1 MLSKRN
7 FAMMMI
13 MNLVVLVLF
22 LFSAVLKEYFNDYDV
37 NHAAETE
44 LIDKTDQKIAED
56 GNPDI
61 GWDSLSAKQQVLY
74 IGTMDN
80 SYYRVM
86 KEWAGYRKK
95 AFRVFESLEAAD
107 EIIQMQEEKKPYLLM
122 DGQLVEQ
129 NPKEAAEKLSAYVEQ
144 GGVVI
149 FYRLPSYQIIES
161 STELQNLLGIQHLRG
176 ESVKLHEIRIY
187 SGFLLGG
194 ETCYS
199 FEGVEEPEL
208 VDMEREVP
216 WYDIS
221 ARTKSYMVGFIS
233 AEEKESMALNN
244 EDMPA
249 IIWRSNMGTGSV
261 FAVNGDYMEG
271 ETSLG
276 ILDAMLYETEEYS
289 LYPVVNAQ
297 SLSIA
302 GFPDLTVEN
311 EEKLAETYG
320 MTNQQFCR
328 DILWPSFVAAA
339 QKNNWKITSYL
350 SVKQR
355 DESKK
360 EPSKNDLIDY
370 LKYFNEESA
379 EAGVSLGRM
388 DSSDIRTSV
397 AEERDTLKSW
407 DMDYVFAGG
416 YVRKENKDKLS
427 SLIDGNGQM
436 EYFQD
441 IRTVVGEYEKDQ
453 QILSWLTDRIT
464 LQNATTDAY
473 RHSYKDSLW
482 LKSLETSLG
491 YSNIQVDIYRVLWPE
506 SKADQWEKV
515 AEKMAANIN
524 TYWKPFDTF
533 DKTTISQSDGRV
545 RNFLNGSIESTR
557 EGDRI
562 AIRTKDFTGDAYLLL
577 RTHGEKPEEM
587 TGGSWKQVEE
597 DAYLLQL
604 TAAEAFVTLKPE
616 YELYYLERR

>member
-44 LIDKTDQKIAED
+44 WIDKTDLKMDAE
-56 GNPDI
+56 GNPDT
-61 GWDSLSAKQQVLY
+61 GWNSLPAKQQVLY

-80 SYYRVM
+80 NYYRVM

-149 FYRLPSYQIIES
+149 FYRLPSYQIIEG

-199 FEGVEEPEL
+199 FEDVEEPEL
-208 VDMEREVP
+208 IDMEREVP

-233 AEEKESMALNN
+233 AKEKETMGLSN

-249 IIWRSNMGTGSV
+249 IIWRSNMETGSV

-271 ETSLG
+271 EASLG
-276 ILDAMLYETEEYS
+276 ILDAMIYETEEYS

-297 SLSIA
+297 NLSIA

-328 DILWPSFVAAA
+328 DILWPSFVASA

-388 DSSDIRTSV
+388 DSSDIRASV
-397 AEERDTLKSW
+397 ADERETLKSW

-416 YVRKENKDKLS
+416 YVRKENKDKLP

-436 EYFQD
+436 KYFQD

-453 QILSWLTDRIT
+453 QILSWLTDKIT

-533 DKTTISQSDGRV
+533 DKTTISQSDSRV

-557 EGDRI
+557 EGDQI
-562 AIRTKDFTGDAYLLL
+562 SIRTKDFTGDAYLLL

-587 TGGSWKQVEE
+587 IGGSWKKVEE

-604 TAAEAFVTLKPE
+604 TEAEAFVTLKPE
-616 YELYYLERR
+616 YENYYKE

>member
-44 LIDKTDQKIAED
+44 WIDKTDQKMDAE
-56 GNPDI
+56 GNPDT
-61 GWDSLSAKQQVLY
+61 GWNSLPAKQQVLY

-80 SYYRVM
+80 NYYRVM

-122 DGQLVEQ
+122 DGQLMEQ

-144 GGVVI
+144 GGVAI

-187 SGFLLGG
+187 SRFLLGG
-194 ETCYS
+194 ETRYS
-199 FEGVEEPEL
+199 FEGVAEPEL
-208 VDMEREVP
+208 VDMEKEVP

-221 ARTKSYMVGFIS
+221 ARTKSYMVGFLS
-233 AEEKESMALNN
+233 AEEKETMGLNN

-271 ETSLG
+271 EASLG
-276 ILDAMLYETEEYS
+276 ILDAMVYETEEYS

-297 SLSIA
+297 NLSIA

-350 SVKQR
+350 SVKQM
-355 DESKK
+355 DQSEK
-360 EPSKNDLIDY
+360 EPSKDDLIDY

-416 YVRKENKDKLS
+416 YVRKENKDKLA

-473 RHSYKDSLW
+473 WHSYKDSLW

-515 AEKMAANIN
+515 AEKMAENID
-524 TYWKPFDTF
+524 TYWKPFAAF
-533 DKTTISQSDGRV
+533 DKTTISQSDSRV
-545 RNFLNGSIESTR
+545 RNFLNGSVESTR

-616 YELYYLERR
+616 YELYYKE

>member
-22 LFSAVLKEYFNDYDV
+22 LFSVVLKEYFNDYDV

-44 LIDKTDQKIAED
+44 IIEKVKADSYS
-56 GNPDI
+56 PDAVST
-61 GWDSLSAKQQVLY
+61 GQQVLY
-74 IGTMDN
+74 IGTTDN
-80 SYYRVM
+80 GYYPAM

-95 AFRVFESLEAAD
+95 SFQAFPSLEAA
-107 EIIQMQEEKKPYLLM
+107 EGKMQTKPYLLI
-122 DGQLVEQ
+122 DGELLE
-129 NPKEAAEKLSAYVEQ
+129 NNTEDAATKLSRYVEQ

-149 FYRLPSYQIIES
+149 FYRLPSYQTIEGCLD
-161 STELQNLLGIQHLRG
+161 LQNLLGIQHLRA

-199 FEGVEEPEL
+199 FEGVEEAEL

-221 ARTKSYMVGFIS
+221 ARTKSYMVGFLS
-233 AEEKESMALNN
+233 EAEKDSMGLNN

-271 ETSLG
+271 EASLG
-276 ILDAMLYETEEYS
+276 ILDAMVYETEAYA

-297 SLSIA
+297 NLFFS

-311 EEKLAETYG
+311 EKTMTETYG
-320 MTNQQFCR
+320 MTTQQFCR
-328 DILWPSFVAAA
+328 DVLWPSFVAAA
-339 QKNNWKITSYL
+339 QKNNWKITSFL
-350 SVKQR
+350 SVKQM
-355 DESKK
+355 DQSEK
-360 EPSKNDLIDY
+360 EPNQDDLIDY
-370 LKYFNEESA
+370 LRYFNEESA
-379 EAGVSLGRM
+379 EAGVSLGRIE
-388 DSSDIRTSV
+388 SSDIRSSV
-397 AEERDTLKSW
+397 SDEKDTLKSW
-407 DMDYVFAGG
+407 GLDYVFAGG
-416 YVRKENKDKLS
+416 YARKENKDKLS

-441 IRTVVGEYEKDQ
+441 IRTVVGEYEKNQ
-453 QILSWLTDRIT
+453 QILSWMTDKIT

-491 YSNIQVDIYRVLWPE
+491 YSNIQIDIYRVLWPE
-506 SKADQWEKV
+506 SRADEWEKV
-515 AEKMAANIN
+515 AEKMAANID
-524 TYWKPFDTF
+524 TYWKPFAAF
-533 DKTTISQSDGRV
+533 DKTTISESDHRV
-545 RNFLNGSIESTR
+545 RNFLNGSAQSTR
-557 EGDRI
+557 EGSQI
-562 AIRTKDFTGDAYLLL
+562 SIRTKNFTGDAWLLL
-577 RTHGEKPEEM
+577 RTHGEEPESM
-587 TGGSWKQVEE
+587 TGGSWTQVEE
-597 DAYLLQL
+597 DTYLLKL
-604 TAAEAFVTLKPE
+604 TSEEAVVTLKSKIQS
-616 YELYYLERR
+616 YYK

>member
-7 FAMMMI
+7 FAMMML

-22 LFSAVLKEYFNDYDV
+22 LFSVVLKEYFNDYDV

-44 LIDKTDQKIAED
+44 LIEQVHANQSDSYDWD
-56 GNPDI
+56 GV
-61 GWDSLSAKQQVLY
+61 SAGQQILY
-74 IGTMDN
+74 IGAVDN
-80 SYYRVM
+80 GYYPAM

-95 AFRVFESLEAAD
+95 SFQVFPSLEAA
-107 EIIQMQEEKKPYLLM
+107 EENLLTKPYLLI
-122 DGQLVEQ
+122 DGKLLETHTEATTEQL
-129 NPKEAAEKLSAYVEQ
+129 SRYVQQ

-149 FYRLPSYQIIES
+149 FYRLPSYQTIEGS
-161 STELQNLLGIQHLRG
+161 MELQNLLGIQHLRG

-199 FEGVEEPEL
+199 FEGVEETEL

-221 ARTKSYMVGFIS
+221 SRTKSYMVGFLS
-233 AEEKESMALNN
+233 EAEKVTMGLHN

-249 IIWRSNMGTGSV
+249 IIWRSNLGTGSV

-271 ETSLG
+271 ETALG
-276 ILDAMLYETEEYS
+276 ILDAMLYETEAYA

-297 SLSIA
+297 NLFFA

-311 EEKLAETYG
+311 EKTMAETYG
-320 MTNQQFCR
+320 MTTRQFCR

-339 QKNNWKITSYL
+339 QKNNWKITSFL
-350 SVKQR
+350 TVKQI
-355 DESKK
+355 DDSEK
-360 EPSKNDLIDY
+360 EPNQGDLIDY

-379 EAGVSLGRM
+379 EAGVSLGRIN
-388 DSSDIRTSV
+388 SSDIRSSV
-397 AEERDTLKSW
+397 SDEKDTLDRW
-407 DMDYVFAGG
+407 GLDYVFAGG
-416 YVRKENKDKLS
+416 YVRKENKDKLL
-427 SLIDGNGQM
+427 SLIDGSGRM

-441 IRTVVGEYEKDQ
+441 IRTVAGEYEKNQ
-453 QILSWLTDRIT
+453 QILSWMTNQIT

-491 YSNIQVDIYRVLWPE
+491 YSNIQIDIYRVLWPE
-506 SKADQWEKV
+506 SRADEWEKL
-515 AEKMAANIN
+515 AEKMAANID
-524 TYWKPFDTF
+524 TYWKPFAAF
-533 DKTTISQSDGRV
+533 DKTTISESDSRV
-545 RNFLNGSIESTR
+545 RNFLNGSAESSR
-557 EGDRI
+557 EGNQI
-562 AIRTKDFTGDAYLLL
+562 SIRTKNYTGDAWLLL
-577 RTHGEKPEEM
+577 RTHGEKPESM
-587 TGGSWKQVEE
+587 TGGSWRQVEA

-604 TAAEAFVTLKPE
+604 TSEEASITMKSE
-616 YELYYLERR
+616 TETYYK

>member
-44 LIDKTDQKIAED
+44 WIDKTDQKMDAE
-56 GNPDI
+56 GNPDT
-61 GWDSLSAKQQVLY
+61 GWNSLPAKQQVLY

-80 SYYRVM
+80 NYYRVM

-107 EIIQMQEEKKPYLLM
+107 EIIQMQEEKKTYLLM

-144 GGVVI
+144 GGVII

-208 VDMEREVP
+208 IDMEREVP

-233 AEEKESMALNN
+233 AEEKESMGLNN

-271 ETSLG
+271 EASLG
-276 ILDAMLYETEEYS
+276 ILDAMVYETEEYS

-297 SLSIA
+297 NLSIA

-339 QKNNWKITSYL
+339 QKNNWKITSFL

-355 DESKK
+355 DESEK

-388 DSSDIRTSV
+388 NSSDIRTSV
-397 AEERDTLKSW
+397 ADESDTLKSW

-416 YVRKENKDKLS
+416 YIRKENKDKLS

-436 EYFQD
+436 KYFQD

-453 QILSWLTDRIT
+453 QILSWLTDKIT

-524 TYWKPFDTF
+524 TYWKPFDAF
-533 DKTTISQSDGRV
+533 DKTTISQSDSRV

-557 EGDRI
+557 EGDQI
-562 AIRTKDFTGDAYLLL
+562 FIRTKDFTGDAFLLL

-616 YELYYLERR
+616 YTHYYKE

>member
-44 LIDKTDQKIAED
+44 WIDKTDQKMDED
-56 GNPDI
+56 GNQDTR
-61 GWDSLSAKQQVLY
+61 WDSLPAKQQVLY

-80 SYYRVM
+80 NYYRVM

-199 FEGVEEPEL
+199 FEDVEEPEL
-208 VDMEREVP
+208 IDMEREVP

-221 ARTKSYMVGFIS
+221 ARTKSYMVGFLS

-271 ETSLG
+271 EASLG
-276 ILDAMLYETEEYS
+276 ILDAMLYETEEYA

-297 SLSIA
+297 NLSIA

-311 EEKLAETYG
+311 EKKLAEIYG

-339 QKNNWKITSYL
+339 QKNNWKITSFL

-355 DESKK
+355 DESEK
-360 EPSKNDLIDY
+360 EPNQDDLIDY

-388 DSSDIRTSV
+388 DSSDIRASV
-397 AEERDTLKSW
+397 AEERETLKSW

-416 YVRKENKDKLS
+416 YVRKENKDKLP
-427 SLIDGNGQM
+427 SLIDSNGQM
-436 EYFQD
+436 EYFQN

-453 QILSWLTDRIT
+453 QVLSWLTDKIT

-524 TYWKPFDTF
+524 TYWKPFDAF
-533 DKTTISQSDGRV
+533 DKTTISQSDSRV
-545 RNFLNGSIESTR
+545 RNFLNGSIENTR
-557 EGDRI
+557 EGDQI

-604 TAAEAFVTLKPE
+604 TEAEAFVTLKPE
-616 YELYYLERR
+616 YELYYKE

>member
-22 LFSAVLKEYFNDYDV
+22 LLSAVLKEYFNDYDV

-44 LIDKTDQKIAED
+44 LIDKIDQKIDED
-56 GNPDI
+56 GNTDTR
-61 GWDSLSAKQQVLY
+61 WDSLPADQQVLY

-86 KEWAGYRKK
+86 KEWSGYRKK
-95 AFRVFESLEAAD
+95 SFRVFGSLEAAD
-107 EIIQMQEEKKPYLLM
+107 EIIRIQEEKKPYILI
-122 DGQLVEQ
+122 DGQLIEK
-129 NPKEAAEKLSAYVEQ
+129 NPEDAATKLSEYVEQ

-149 FYRLPSYQIIES
+149 FYRLPSYQTIEGCGN
-161 STELQNLLGIQHLRG
+161 LQNLLGIQHLRG

-208 VDMEREVP
+208 IDMEREVP

-221 ARTKSYMVGFIS
+221 ARTKSYMVGFLS
-233 AEEKESMALNN
+233 EKEKESMSLNN

-271 ETSLG
+271 EASLG
-276 ILDAMLYETEEYS
+276 IMDAMVYETEEYS

-297 SLSIA
+297 NLSIA

-311 EEKLAETYG
+311 EEKMAETYG

-355 DESKK
+355 DESEK
-360 EPSKNDLIDY
+360 EPNQDDLIDY

-379 EAGVSLGRM
+379 EAGVSLGRI
-388 DSSDIRTSV
+388 DSSDIRLSV
-397 AEERDTLKSW
+397 SDEKETLKSW

-416 YVRKENKDKLS
+416 YVRKENKDKLA

-453 QILSWLTDRIT
+453 QIVSWLTDKIT

-515 AEKMAANIN
+515 AEKMAANID
-524 TYWKPFDTF
+524 TYWKPFAAF
-533 DKTTISQSDGRV
+533 DKTTISQSDSRV

-557 EGDRI
+557 EGDQLTI
-562 AIRTKDFTGDAYLLL
+562 QTKDFTGDAYLLL
-577 RTHGEKPEEM
+577 RTHGEKPESM
-587 TGGSWKQVEE
+587 TGGSWTQVEE
-597 DAYLLQL
+597 DTYLLQL
-604 TAAEAFVTLKPE
+604 TAADAFVTLKQE
-616 YELYYLERR
+616 IDLYYK

>member
-22 LFSAVLKEYFNDYDV
+22 LLSAVLKEYFNDYDV
-37 NHAAETE
+37 NHAAEPE
-44 LIDKTDQKIAED
+44 LIDKIDQKIDED
-56 GNPDI
+56 GNTDTR
-61 GWDSLSAKQQVLY
+61 WDSLPADQQVLY

-86 KEWAGYRKK
+86 KEWSGYRKK
-95 AFRVFESLEAAD
+95 SFRVFGSLEAAD
-107 EIIQMQEEKKPYLLM
+107 EIIRIQEEKKPYILI
-122 DGQLVEQ
+122 DGQLIEK
-129 NPKEAAEKLSAYVEQ
+129 NPENAATKLSEYVEQ

-149 FYRLPSYQIIES
+149 FYRLPSYQTIEGCGN
-161 STELQNLLGIQHLRG
+161 LQNLLGIQHLRG

-208 VDMEREVP
+208 IDMEREVP

-221 ARTKSYMVGFIS
+221 ARTKSYMVGFLS
-233 AEEKESMALNN
+233 EKEKESMSLNN

-271 ETSLG
+271 EASLG
-276 ILDAMLYETEEYS
+276 IMDAMVYETEEYS

-297 SLSIA
+297 NLSIA

-311 EEKLAETYG
+311 EEKMAETYG

-355 DESKK
+355 DESEK
-360 EPSKNDLIDY
+360 EPNQDDLIDY

-379 EAGVSLGRM
+379 EAGVSLGRI
-388 DSSDIRTSV
+388 DSSDIRLSV
-397 AEERDTLKSW
+397 SDEKETLKSW

-416 YVRKENKDKLS
+416 YVRKENKDKLA

-453 QILSWLTDRIT
+453 QILSWMTDKIT

-506 SKADQWEKV
+506 SKDDQWEKV
-515 AEKMAANIN
+515 AEKMAAIID
-524 TYWKPFDTF
+524 TYWKPFAAF
-533 DKTTISQSDGRV
+533 DKTTISQSDSRV

-557 EGDRI
+557 EGNQI

-577 RTHGEKPEEM
+577 RTHGEKLEEM
-587 TGGSWKQVEE
+587 TGGSWKKVEE

-604 TAAEAFVTLKPE
+604 TEADAFVTLKPE
-616 YELYYLERR
+616 CELYYKE

>member
-22 LFSAVLKEYFNDYDV
+22 LFSVVLKEYFNDYDV

-44 LIDKTDQKIAED
+44 IIEKVKADSYS
-56 GNPDI
+56 PDAVST
-61 GWDSLSAKQQVLY
+61 GQQVLY
-74 IGTMDN
+74 IGTTDN
-80 SYYRVM
+80 GYYPAM

-95 AFRVFESLEAAD
+95 SFQVFPSLEAA
-107 EIIQMQEEKKPYLLM
+107 EGSMQTKPYLLI
-122 DGQLVEQ
+122 DGELLE
-129 NPKEAAEKLSAYVEQ
+129 NNTEDAATKLSRYVEQ

-149 FYRLPSYQIIES
+149 FYRLPSYQTIEGCLD
-161 STELQNLLGIQHLRG
+161 LQNLLGIQHLRA

-199 FEGVEEPEL
+199 FEGVEEAEL

-221 ARTKSYMVGFIS
+221 ARTKSYMVGFLS
-233 AEEKESMALNN
+233 EAEKDSMGLNN

-271 ETSLG
+271 EASLG
-276 ILDAMLYETEEYS
+276 ILDTMVYETEAYA

-297 SLSIA
+297 NLLIA

-311 EEKLAETYG
+311 EKTMAETYG

-328 DILWPSFVAAA
+328 DVLWPSFVAAA
-339 QKNNWKITSYL
+339 QKNNWKITSFL
-350 SVKQR
+350 SVKQM
-355 DESKK
+355 DQSEK
-360 EPSKNDLIDY
+360 EPNQDDLIDY
-370 LKYFNEESA
+370 LKYFNEASA
-379 EAGVSLGRM
+379 EAGVSLGRIE
-388 DSSDIRTSV
+388 SSDIRLSV
-397 AEERDTLKSW
+397 SDEKDTLKSW
-407 DMDYVFAGG
+407 GLDYVFAGG
-416 YVRKENKDKLS
+416 YVREENKDKLS

-453 QILSWLTDRIT
+453 QILSWMTDKIT

-491 YSNIQVDIYRVLWPE
+491 YSNIQIDIYRVLWPE
-506 SKADQWEKV
+506 SRADEWEKV
-515 AEKMAANIN
+515 AEKMAANID
-524 TYWKPFDTF
+524 TYWKPFEAF
-533 DKTTISQSDGRV
+533 DKTTISESDHRV
-545 RNFLNGSIESTR
+545 RNFLNGSAQSTR
-557 EGDRI
+557 EGNQI
-562 AIRTKDFTGDAYLLL
+562 SIRTKDFIGDAWLLL
-577 RTHGEKPEEM
+577 RTHGEEPESM
-587 TGGSWKQVEE
+587 TGGSWTQMEE
-597 DAYLLQL
+597 DTYLLKL
-604 TAAEAFVTLKPE
+604 TSEEAVVTMKSKIQS
-616 YELYYLERR
+616 YYKS

>member
-44 LIDKTDQKIAED
+44 WIDKTDQKMDAE
-56 GNPDI
+56 GNPDT
-61 GWDSLSAKQQVLY
+61 GWNSLPAKQQVLY

-80 SYYRVM
+80 NYYRVM

-199 FEGVEEPEL
+199 FEDVEEPEL
-208 VDMEREVP
+208 IDMEREVP

-221 ARTKSYMVGFIS
+221 ARTKSYMVGFLS

-249 IIWRSNMGTGSV
+249 IIWRSNMETGSV

-271 ETSLG
+271 EASLG
-276 ILDAMLYETEEYS
+276 ILDAMIYETEEYS

-297 SLSIA
+297 NLSIA

-339 QKNNWKITSYL
+339 QKNNWKITSFL

-355 DESKK
+355 DESEK
-360 EPSKNDLIDY
+360 EPNQDDLIDY

-388 DSSDIRTSV
+388 DSSDIRASV
-397 AEERDTLKSW
+397 AEERETLKSW

-416 YVRKENKDKLS
+416 YVRKENKDKLP

-436 EYFQD
+436 KYFRD

-453 QILSWLTDRIT
+453 QVLSWLTDKIT

-533 DKTTISQSDGRV
+533 DKTTISQSDSRV

-557 EGDRI
+557 EGDQI
-562 AIRTKDFTGDAYLLL
+562 SIRTKDFTGDAYLLL

-587 TGGSWKQVEE
+587 IGGSWKKVEE

-604 TAAEAFVTLKPE
+604 TEAEAFVTLKPE
-616 YELYYLERR
+616 YELYYKE

>member
-44 LIDKTDQKIAED
+44 LIDKTDQKTAED
-56 GNPDI
+56 GNLDTQ
-61 GWDSLSAKQQVLY
+61 WDLIPAKQQVLY
-74 IGTMDN
+74 IGIMDN

-208 VDMEREVP
+208 IDMEREVP

-271 ETSLG
+271 EASLG

-297 SLSIA
+297 NLSIA

-339 QKNNWKITSYL
+339 QKNNWKITSFL

-355 DESKK
+355 DESEK

-388 DSSDIRTSV
+388 NSSDIRTSV
-397 AEERDTLKSW
+397 ADESDTLKSW

-416 YVRKENKDKLS
+416 YIRKENKDKLP

-436 EYFQD
+436 KYFRD

-453 QILSWLTDRIT
+453 QVLSWLTDKIT

-616 YELYYLERR
+616 HELYYKE

>member
-44 LIDKTDQKIAED
+44 WIDKTDQKMDGE
-56 GNPDI
+56 GNPDT
-61 GWDSLSAKQQVLY
+61 GWDSLPAKQQVLY
-74 IGTMDN
+74 MGTMDN
-80 SYYRVM
+80 NYYRVM

-107 EIIQMQEEKKPYLLM
+107 KIIRMQEEKKPYLLM
-122 DGQLVEQ
+122 DGQLMEK

-187 SGFLLGG
+187 SRFLLGG
-194 ETCYS
+194 ETRYS
-199 FEGVEEPEL
+199 FEGVAEPEL
-208 VDMEREVP
+208 VDMEKEVP

-221 ARTKSYMVGFIS
+221 ARTKSYMVGFLS

-271 ETSLG
+271 EASLG
-276 ILDAMLYETEEYS
+276 ILDAMVYETEEYS

-297 SLSIA
+297 NLSIA

-360 EPSKNDLIDY
+360 EPNKNDLIDY

-388 DSSDIRTSV
+388 DSFDIRASV

-416 YVRKENKDKLS
+416 YVRKENKDKLA

-436 EYFQD
+436 KYFQD

-453 QILSWLTDRIT
+453 QILSWLTDKIT

-473 RHSYKDSLW
+473 RYSYKDSLW

-515 AEKMAANIN
+515 AEKMAENID
-524 TYWKPFDTF
+524 TYWKPFAAF
-533 DKTTISQSDGRV
+533 DNTTISQSDSRV
-545 RNFLNGSIESTR
+545 RNFLNGSVESTR

-616 YELYYLERR
+616 YTHYYKE

>member
-44 LIDKTDQKIAED
+44 WIDKTDQKMDED
-56 GNPDI
+56 GNQDTR
-61 GWDSLSAKQQVLY
+61 WDSLPAKQQVLY

-80 SYYRVM
+80 NYYRVM

-199 FEGVEEPEL
+199 FEDVEEPEL
-208 VDMEREVP
+208 IDMEREVP

-221 ARTKSYMVGFIS
+221 ARTKSYMVGFLS

-271 ETSLG
+271 EASLG
-276 ILDAMLYETEEYS
+276 ILDAMLYETEEYA

-297 SLSIA
+297 NLSIA

-311 EEKLAETYG
+311 EKKLAEIYG

-339 QKNNWKITSYL
+339 QKNNWKITSFL

-355 DESKK
+355 DESEK
-360 EPSKNDLIDY
+360 EPNQDDLIDY

-388 DSSDIRTSV
+388 DSSDIRASV
-397 AEERDTLKSW
+397 AEERETLKSW

-416 YVRKENKDKLS
+416 YVRKENKDKLP

-436 EYFQD
+436 KYFRD

-453 QILSWLTDRIT
+453 QVLSWLTDKIT

-515 AEKMAANIN
+515 AEKMAANID
-524 TYWKPFDTF
+524 TYWKPFAAF
-533 DKTTISQSDGRV
+533 DKTTISQSDSRV
-545 RNFLNGSIESTR
+545 RNFLNGIVESTR

-616 YELYYLERR
+616 YELYYKE

>member
-7 FAMMMI
+7 FAMMML

-44 LIDKTDQKIAED
+44 LIDKIDQKIDED
-56 GNPDI
+56 GNTDTR
-61 GWDSLSAKQQVLY
+61 WDSLPADQKVLY

-86 KEWAGYRKK
+86 KEWSGYRKK
-95 AFRVFESLEAAD
+95 SFRVFGSLEAAD
-107 EIIQMQEEKKPYLLM
+107 EIIRIQEEKKPYILI
-122 DGQLVEQ
+122 DGQLIEK
-129 NPKEAAEKLSAYVEQ
+129 NPEDAATKLSEYVEQ

-149 FYRLPSYQIIES
+149 FYRLPSYQTIEGCGN
-161 STELQNLLGIQHLRG
+161 LQNLLGIQHLRG

-208 VDMEREVP
+208 IDMEREVP

-271 ETSLG
+271 EASLG
-276 ILDAMLYETEEYS
+276 ILDAMVYETEEYS

-297 SLSIA
+297 NLSIA

-355 DESKK
+355 DESEK
-360 EPSKNDLIDY
+360 EPNQDDLIDY

-379 EAGVSLGRM
+379 EAGVSLGRI
-388 DSSDIRTSV
+388 DSSDIRLSV
-397 AEERDTLKSW
+397 SDEKETLKSW

-416 YVRKENKDKLS
+416 YVRKENKDKLA

-453 QILSWLTDRIT
+453 QILSWMTDKIT

-506 SKADQWEKV
+506 SKDDQWEKV
-515 AEKMAANIN
+515 AEKMAANID
-524 TYWKPFDTF
+524 TYWKPFAAF
-533 DKTTISQSDGRV
+533 DKTTISQSDSRV

-557 EGDRI
+557 EGNQI

-577 RTHGEKPEEM
+577 RTHGEKLEEM
-587 TGGSWKQVEE
+587 TGGSWTQVEE
-597 DAYLLQL
+597 DTYLLQL
-604 TAAEAFVTLKPE
+604 TAAEAFVTLKQE
-616 YELYYLERR
+616 IDLYYK

>member
-13 MNLVVLVLF
+13 MNLVVLALF

-44 LIDKTDQKIAED
+44 WIDKTDQKMDED
-56 GNPDI
+56 GNPDT
-61 GWDSLSAKQQVLY
+61 GWDALPAKQNVLY
-74 IGTMDN
+74 IGTADN

-95 AFRVFESLEAAD
+95 AFRVFSSFEEAD
-107 EIIQMQEEKKPYLLM
+107 EVIQMQGEKKPYLLI
-122 DGQLVEQ
+122 DGQLVEK
-129 NPKEAAEKLSAYVEQ
+129 NPKDAAEKLSEYVEQ

-149 FYRLPSYQIIES
+149 FYRLPSYQIIEG

-176 ESVKLHEIRIY
+176 ESVKLNEIRIY
-187 SGFLLGG
+187 RGFLLGG

-199 FEGVEEPEL
+199 FEDVKEPEL
-208 VDMEREVP
+208 VDMEQEVP

-221 ARTKSYMVGFIS
+221 ARTKSYMVGFLS
-233 AEEKESMALNN
+233 EEEKNSMGLNN

-249 IIWRSNMGTGSV
+249 IIWRSNMETGSV

-271 ETSLG
+271 EASLG
-276 ILDAMLYETEEYS
+276 ILDAMLYETEDYS

-297 SLSIA
+297 NLSIA

-360 EPSKNDLIDY
+360 EPNKNDLIDY

-388 DSSDIRTSV
+388 DSFDIRASV

-416 YVRKENKDKLS
+416 YIRKENKDKLS

-436 EYFQD
+436 KYFQD

-453 QILSWLTDRIT
+453 QILSWLTDKIT

-473 RHSYKDSLW
+473 RYSYKDSLW

-515 AEKMAANIN
+515 AEKMAANID
-524 TYWKPFDTF
+524 TYWKPFAAF
-533 DKTTISQSDGRV
+533 DKTTISQSDSRV
-545 RNFLNGSIESTR
+545 RNFLNGSVESTR

-577 RTHGEKPEEM
+577 RTHGEKLEAM

-597 DAYLLQL
+597 DTYLLQL
-604 TAAEAFVTLKPE
+604 TSEEASVTLKPKTKP
-616 YELYYLERR
+616 YYKE

>member
-7 FAMMMI
+7 FAMMML

-22 LFSAVLKEYFNDYDV
+22 LFSVVLKEYFNDYDV

-44 LIDKTDQKIAED
+44 LIEQVHANQSDSYDWD
-56 GNPDI
+56 GV
-61 GWDSLSAKQQVLY
+61 SAGQQILY
-74 IGTMDN
+74 IGAMDN
-80 SYYRVM
+80 GYYPAM

-95 AFRVFESLEAAD
+95 SFQVLPSLEAA
-107 EIIQMQEEKKPYLLM
+107 EENLLTKPYLLM
-122 DGQLVEQ
+122 DGKLLETHTEATTEQL
-129 NPKEAAEKLSAYVEQ
+129 SRYVQQ

-149 FYRLPSYQIIES
+149 FYRLPSYQTIEGS
-161 STELQNLLGIQHLRG
+161 MELQNLLGIQHLRG

-208 VDMEREVP
+208 IDMEREVP

-271 ETSLG
+271 EASLG
-276 ILDAMLYETEEYS
+276 ILDAMVYETEEYS

-297 SLSIA
+297 NLSIA

-355 DESKK
+355 DESEK
-360 EPSKNDLIDY
+360 EPNQDDLIDY

-379 EAGVSLGRM
+379 EAGVSLGRI
-388 DSSDIRTSV
+388 DSSDIRLSV
-397 AEERDTLKSW
+397 SDEKETLKSW

-416 YVRKENKDKLS
+416 YVRKENKDKLA

-453 QILSWLTDRIT
+453 QILSWMTDKIT

-506 SKADQWEKV
+506 SKDDQWEKV
-515 AEKMAANIN
+515 AEKMAANID
-524 TYWKPFDTF
+524 TYWKPFAAF
-533 DKTTISQSDGRV
+533 DKTTISQSDSRV

-557 EGDRI
+557 EGNQI

-577 RTHGEKPEEM
+577 RTHGEKLEEM
-587 TGGSWKQVEE
+587 TGGSWTQVEE
-597 DAYLLQL
+597 DTYLLQL
-604 TAAEAFVTLKPE
+604 TAAEAFVTLKQE
-616 YELYYLERR
+616 IDLYYK

>member
-22 LFSAVLKEYFNDYDV
+22 LLSAVLKEYFNDYDV

-44 LIDKTDQKIAED
+44 LIDKIDQKIDED
-56 GNPDI
+56 GNTDTR
-61 GWDSLSAKQQVLY
+61 WDSLPADQQVLY

-86 KEWAGYRKK
+86 KEWSGYRKK
-95 AFRVFESLEAAD
+95 SFRVFGSLEAAD
-107 EIIQMQEEKKPYLLM
+107 EIIRIQEEKKPYILI
-122 DGQLVEQ
+122 DGQLIEK
-129 NPKEAAEKLSAYVEQ
+129 NPEDAATKLSEYVEQ

-149 FYRLPSYQIIES
+149 FYRLPSYQTIEGCGN
-161 STELQNLLGIQHLRG
+161 LQNLLGIQHLRG

-208 VDMEREVP
+208 IDMEREVP

-221 ARTKSYMVGFIS
+221 ARTKSYMVGFLS
-233 AEEKESMALNN
+233 EKEKESMSLNN

-271 ETSLG
+271 EASLG
-276 ILDAMLYETEEYS
+276 IMDAMVYETEEYS

-297 SLSIA
+297 NLSIA

-311 EEKLAETYG
+311 EEKMAETYG

-355 DESKK
+355 DESEK
-360 EPSKNDLIDY
+360 EPNQDDLIDY

-379 EAGVSLGRM
+379 EAGVSLGRI
-388 DSSDIRTSV
+388 DSSDIRLSV
-397 AEERDTLKSW
+397 SDEKETLKSW

-416 YVRKENKDKLS
+416 YVRKENKDKLA

-453 QILSWLTDRIT
+453 QIVSWLTDKIT

-515 AEKMAANIN
+515 AEKMAANID
-524 TYWKPFDTF
+524 TYWKPFAAF
-533 DKTTISQSDGRV
+533 DKTTISQSDSRV

-557 EGDRI
+557 EGDQLTI
-562 AIRTKDFTGDAYLLL
+562 QTKDFTWDAYLLL
-577 RTHGEKPEEM
+577 RTHGEKPESM
-587 TGGSWKQVEE
+587 TGGSWTQVEE
-597 DAYLLQL
+597 DTYLLQL
-604 TAAEAFVTLKPE
+604 TAADAFVTLKQE
-616 YELYYLERR
+616 IDLYYK

>member
-22 LFSAVLKEYFNDYDV
+22 LFSVVLKEYFNDYDV

-44 LIDKTDQKIAED
+44 IIEKVKADSYS
-56 GNPDI
+56 PDAVST
-61 GWDSLSAKQQVLY
+61 GQQVLY
-74 IGTMDN
+74 IGTTDN
-80 SYYRVM
+80 GYYPAM

-95 AFRVFESLEAAD
+95 SFQVFPSLEAA
-107 EIIQMQEEKKPYLLM
+107 EGSMQTKPYLLI
-122 DGQLVEQ
+122 DGELLE
-129 NPKEAAEKLSAYVEQ
+129 NNTEDAATKLSRYVEQ

-149 FYRLPSYQIIES
+149 FYRLPSYQTIEGCLD
-161 STELQNLLGIQHLRG
+161 LQNLLGIQHLRA

-199 FEGVEEPEL
+199 FEGVEEAEL

-221 ARTKSYMVGFIS
+221 ARTKSYMVGFLS
-233 AEEKESMALNN
+233 EAEKDSMGLNN

-271 ETSLG
+271 EASLG
-276 ILDAMLYETEEYS
+276 ILDAMVYETEAYA

-297 SLSIA
+297 NLFFS

-311 EEKLAETYG
+311 EKTMTETYG
-320 MTNQQFCR
+320 MTTQQFCR
-328 DILWPSFVAAA
+328 DVLWPSFVAAA
-339 QKNNWKITSYL
+339 QKNNWKITSFL
-350 SVKQR
+350 SVKQM
-355 DESKK
+355 DQSEK
-360 EPSKNDLIDY
+360 EPNQDDLIDY
-370 LKYFNEESA
+370 LRYFNEESA
-379 EAGVSLGRM
+379 EAGISLGRIE
-388 DSSDIRTSV
+388 SSDIRSSV
-397 AEERDTLKSW
+397 SDEKDTLKSW
-407 DMDYVFAGG
+407 GLDYVFAGG
-416 YVRKENKDKLS
+416 YARKENKDKLS

-441 IRTVVGEYEKDQ
+441 IRTVVGEYEKNQ
-453 QILSWLTDRIT
+453 QILSWMTDKIT

-491 YSNIQVDIYRVLWPE
+491 YSNIQIDIYRVLWPE
-506 SKADQWEKV
+506 SRADEWEKV
-515 AEKMAANIN
+515 AEKMAANID
-524 TYWKPFDTF
+524 TYWKPFEAF
-533 DKTTISQSDGRV
+533 DKTTISESDHRV
-545 RNFLNGSIESTR
+545 RNFLNGSAQSTR
-557 EGDRI
+557 EGNQI
-562 AIRTKDFTGDAYLLL
+562 SIRTKDFIGDAWLLL
-577 RTHGEKPEEM
+577 RTHGEEPESM
-587 TGGSWKQVEE
+587 TGGSWTQMEE
-597 DAYLLQL
+597 DTYLLKL
-604 TAAEAFVTLKPE
+604 TSEEAVVTMKSKIQS
-616 YELYYLERR
+616 YYKS

>member
-37 NHAAETE
+37 NHAAKTE
-44 LIDKTDQKIAED
+44 WIDKTDQKMDGE
-56 GNPDI
+56 GNPDT
-61 GWDSLSAKQQVLY
+61 GWDSLPAKQQVLY
-74 IGTMDN
+74 MGTMDN
-80 SYYRVM
+80 NYYRVM

-107 EIIQMQEEKKPYLLM
+107 KIIRMQEEKKPYLLM
-122 DGQLVEQ
+122 DGQLVEK
-129 NPKEAAEKLSAYVEQ
+129 NPKDAAEKLSEYVEQ

-149 FYRLPSYQIIES
+149 FYRLPSYQTIEG

-176 ESVKLHEIRIY
+176 ESVRLHEIRIY

-199 FEGVEEPEL
+199 FEDVEEPEL
-208 VDMEREVP
+208 IDMEREVP

-221 ARTKSYMVGFIS
+221 ARTKSYMVGFLS
-233 AEEKESMALNN
+233 EKEKEAMSLNN

-271 ETSLG
+271 EASLG
-276 ILDAMLYETEEYS
+276 ILDAMLYETEEYA

-297 SLSIA
+297 NLSIA

-311 EEKLAETYG
+311 EKKLAEIYG

-339 QKNNWKITSYL
+339 QKNNWKITSFL

-355 DESKK
+355 DESEK
-360 EPSKNDLIDY
+360 EPNQDDLIDY

-388 DSSDIRTSV
+388 DSSDIRASV
-397 AEERDTLKSW
+397 AEERETLKSW

-416 YVRKENKDKLS
+416 YVRKENKDKLP

-436 EYFQD
+436 KYFRD

-453 QILSWLTDRIT
+453 QVLSWLTDKIT

-524 TYWKPFDTF
+524 TYWKPFDAF
-533 DKTTISQSDGRV
+533 DKTTISQSDSRV
-545 RNFLNGSIESTR
+545 RNFLNGSIENTR
-557 EGDRI
+557 EGDQI

-604 TAAEAFVTLKPE
+604 TEAEAFVTLKPE
-616 YELYYLERR
+616 YENYYKE

>member
-1 MLSKRN
+1 
-7 FAMMMI
+7 
-13 MNLVVLVLF
+13 
-22 LFSAVLKEYFNDYDV
+22 
-37 NHAAETE
+37 
-44 LIDKTDQKIAED
+44 
-56 GNPDI
+56 
-61 GWDSLSAKQQVLY
+61 
-74 IGTMDN
+74 
-80 SYYRVM
+80 
-86 KEWAGYRKK
+86 
-95 AFRVFESLEAAD
+95 
-107 EIIQMQEEKKPYLLM
+107 
-122 DGQLVEQ
+122 
-129 NPKEAAEKLSAYVEQ
+129 
-144 GGVVI
+144 
-149 FYRLPSYQIIES
+149 
-161 STELQNLLGIQHLRG
+161 
-176 ESVKLHEIRIY
+176 
-187 SGFLLGG
+187 
-194 ETCYS
+194 
-199 FEGVEEPEL
+199 
-208 VDMEREVP
+208 
-216 WYDIS
+216 
-221 ARTKSYMVGFIS
+221 MVGFLS
-233 AEEKESMALNN
+233 EEEKNSMGLNN

-271 ETSLG
+271 EASLG
-276 ILDAMLYETEEYS
+276 ILDAMLYETEDYS

-297 SLSIA
+297 NLSIA

-360 EPSKNDLIDY
+360 EPNKNDLIDY

-388 DSSDIRTSV
+388 DSFDIRASV

-416 YVRKENKDKLS
+416 YIRKENKDKLS

-436 EYFQD
+436 KYFQD

-453 QILSWLTDRIT
+453 QILSWLTDKIT

-473 RHSYKDSLW
+473 RYSYKDSLW

-515 AEKMAANIN
+515 AEKMAANID
-524 TYWKPFDTF
+524 TYWKPFAAF
-533 DKTTISQSDGRV
+533 DKTTISQSDSRV

-557 EGDRI
+557 EGNQI

-616 YELYYLERR
+616 YELYYKE

>member
-1 MLSKRN
+1 MLSKRS

-44 LIDKTDQKIAED
+44 WIDKTDQKMDED
-56 GNPDI
+56 GNPDT
-61 GWDSLSAKQQVLY
+61 GWDALPAKQNVLY
-74 IGTMDN
+74 IGTADN

-95 AFRVFESLEAAD
+95 AFRVFSSFEEAD
-107 EIIQMQEEKKPYLLM
+107 EVIQMQGEKKPYLLI
-122 DGQLVEQ
+122 DGQLVEK
-129 NPKEAAEKLSAYVEQ
+129 NPKDAAEKLSEYVEQ

-149 FYRLPSYQIIES
+149 FYRLPSYQIIEG

-176 ESVKLHEIRIY
+176 ESVKLNEIRIY
-187 SGFLLGG
+187 RGFLLGG

-199 FEGVEEPEL
+199 FEDVKEPEL
-208 VDMEREVP
+208 VDMEQEVP

-221 ARTKSYMVGFIS
+221 ARTKSYMVGFLS
-233 AEEKESMALNN
+233 EEEKNSMGLNN

-271 ETSLG
+271 EASLG
-276 ILDAMLYETEEYS
+276 ILDAMLYETEDYS

-297 SLSIA
+297 NLSIA

-360 EPSKNDLIDY
+360 EPNKNDLIDY
-370 LKYFNEESA
+370 LKYFNEESV

-388 DSSDIRTSV
+388 DSFDIRASV

-416 YVRKENKDKLS
+416 YIRKENKDKLS

-436 EYFQD
+436 KYFQD

-453 QILSWLTDRIT
+453 QILSWLTDKIT

-473 RHSYKDSLW
+473 RYSYKDSLW

-515 AEKMAANIN
+515 AEKMAANID
-524 TYWKPFDTF
+524 TYWKPFAVF
-533 DKTTISQSDGRV
+533 DKTMISQSDNRV
-545 RNFLNGSIESTR
+545 RNFLNGSAESTR
-557 EGDRI
+557 DGNQIDI
-562 AIRTKDFTGDAYLLL
+562 QTKYFTGDAYLLL
-577 RTHGEKPEEM
+577 RTHGEKLEAM

-597 DAYLLQL
+597 DTYLLQL
-604 TAAEAFVTLKPE
+604 TSEEASVTLKPKTKP
-616 YELYYLERR
+616 YYKE

>member
-44 LIDKTDQKIAED
+44 WIDKTDQKMDAE
-56 GNPDI
+56 GNPDT
-61 GWDSLSAKQQVLY
+61 GWNSLPAKQQVLY

-80 SYYRVM
+80 NYYRVM

-208 VDMEREVP
+208 IDMEREVP

-249 IIWRSNMGTGSV
+249 IIWRSNMETGSV

-271 ETSLG
+271 EASLG

-297 SLSIA
+297 NLSIA

-328 DILWPSFVAAA
+328 DILWPSFVASA

-388 DSSDIRTSV
+388 NSSDIRTSV
-397 AEERDTLKSW
+397 ADESDTLKSW

-416 YVRKENKDKLS
+416 YIRKENKDKLP

-436 EYFQD
+436 KYFRD

-453 QILSWLTDRIT
+453 QVLSWLTDKIT

-616 YELYYLERR
+616 HELYYKE

>member
-44 LIDKTDQKIAED
+44 WIDKTDQKMDED
-56 GNPDI
+56 GNQDTR
-61 GWDSLSAKQQVLY
+61 WDSLPAKQQVLY

-80 SYYRVM
+80 NYYRVM

-199 FEGVEEPEL
+199 FEDVEEPEL
-208 VDMEREVP
+208 IDMEREVP

-221 ARTKSYMVGFIS
+221 ARTKSYMVGFLS

-271 ETSLG
+271 EASLG
-276 ILDAMLYETEEYS
+276 ILDAMVYETEEYS

-297 SLSIA
+297 NLSIA

-355 DESKK
+355 DESEK
-360 EPSKNDLIDY
+360 EPNQDDLIDY

-379 EAGVSLGRM
+379 EAGVSLGRI
-388 DSSDIRTSV
+388 DSSDIRLSV
-397 AEERDTLKSW
+397 SDEKETLKSW

-416 YVRKENKDKLS
+416 YVRKENKDKLA

-453 QILSWLTDRIT
+453 QILSWLTDKIT

-515 AEKMAANIN
+515 AEKMAANID
-524 TYWKPFDTF
+524 TYWKPFAAF
-533 DKTTISQSDGRV
+533 DKTTISQSDSRV
-545 RNFLNGSIESTR
+545 RNFLNGSVESTR

-616 YELYYLERR
+616 YELYYKE